1 MLETEEHHN
10 LELFRSHTLSQWGQ
24 ICLAAPYCLQVYN
37 PEDALSASLKRTS
50 PSGAMTPPLPGM
62 RPAPAPGG
70 GLPADALAAL
80 LAQTG
85 GAPQAPSG
93 MPQFAP
99 PPPQQPGAGNGE

>member
-1 MLETEEHHN
+1 MYF
-10 LELFRSHTLSQWGQ
+10 ELISFPLLYQLSTAGRCSKDTLPRFV
-24 ICLAAPYCLQVYN
+24 ALQVYN
-37 PEDALSASLKRTS
+37 PEDTLSASLMRTS

-70 GLPADALAAL
+70 GLPTDALAAL

-85 GAPQAPSG
+85 GTSQAPSG